1 MPDDMTTPNMTPNEA
16 MINTVRKVATRAP
29 IAD

>member
-1 MPDDMTTPNMTPNEA
+1 MPDDMMTPNRIPDEA
-16 MINTVRKVATRAP
+16 MINTVRNVATRAP